1 MKDLEKAKELFLL
14 YEGNGYLMAVDGVWD
29 EYKSYNISEELENT
43 WNLEFIKTKEL
54 LKKEGE

>member
-1 MKDLEKAKELFLL
+1 MKDLERAKELFLL

-54 LKKEGE
+54 L